1 MFLLFLLFCF
11 FQWELAVNSFL
22 SSFFFSAWKLYH
34 KKGVLWITFSGL
46 HSDHTFIPGELAYS
60 TLCLEHPMQLIFTLE
75 GLLEFSRSRNSPLEN
90 VNTLIQRLDGI
101 FLLSLHIDS
110 DFCYHWNHSA
120 LLWRNYMKITLWKI
134 DHMSIEGYHL
144 KAFLTFF
151 FSIWFTCSLPPW
163 RDSAPDQSDQIV
175 TISHDTCWLRDR
187 CGTQLRPVKWAS
199 VDLEKDSF

>member
-134 DHMSIEGYHL
+134 
-144 KAFLTFF
+144 A
-151 FSIWFTCSLPPW
+151 
-163 RDSAPDQSDQIV
+163 R
-175 TISHDTCWLRDR
+175 ISHEHWGLSPQGLSNFLFLYLIYLFTAPMTWLSSW
-187 CGTQLRPVKWAS
+187 PVWPDHDHFSWHMLA
-199 VDLEKDSF
+199 